1 MDDAAVAKNEK
12 AITVIYDE
20 GSLMARR
27 ERVKSNVPLRQLET
41 IYLLSPPSG
50 FRVPTKK
57 RRL

>member
-1 MDDAAVAKNEK
+1 MAKNEK